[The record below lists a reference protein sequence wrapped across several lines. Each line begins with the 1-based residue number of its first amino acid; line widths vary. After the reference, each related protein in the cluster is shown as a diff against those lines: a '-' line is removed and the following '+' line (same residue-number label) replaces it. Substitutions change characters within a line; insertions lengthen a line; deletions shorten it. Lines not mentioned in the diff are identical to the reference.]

1 MAMSLA
7 RSFLTVSGMTMISRV
22 LGLAREIMI
31 AAILGAG
38 PIAEAFFVAFR
49 FPNLFRRF
57 FAEGAFNM
65 AFVPLFAKRL
75 EGDGADAA
83 RRFGEEALSGLLS
96 VLFVLVLAA
105 QLAMPWLIYV
115 IAAGFADDPDKL
127 SMAVLF
133 AQIQFPYLLFMS
145 LTALFSGVLN
155 SLGKFAVAAG
165 APILLNL
172 SMIGAMAAAW
182 ALEEPVGH
190 WLSWSVFTA
199 GVLQFLL
206 VAGAARRA
214 GIRLKLRAPRWTAD
228 MKRLVTL
235 GAPGAVAG
243 GVTQI
248 NILIGTTIATFFDGA
263 VAWLTYADRV
273 YQLPLGVVGVAIGVA
288 LLPELSRRV
297 RAEDAAGAVNSI
309 NRAIEF
315 SLVLTVPAAVALL
328 VIPDTVVRL
337 LFARGAF
344 GETDVMATSHAL
356 ALFALGLPAYVLIK
370 ALSPAFFA
378 DEDTRTPLRYS
389 VVSMI
394 VNVVISVGLAPL
406 ISWSAIPIGTAVA
419 AWVNVW
425 LLWRGIGETGVYK
438 PDERLKRRCSRAIA
452 AALFMGLVL
461 YTGKLLYAGALT
473 EPFLKYPYGVALI
486 LAGLA
491 SYAIA
496 ALALGAFRRSDLSEL
511 RGRRAQT
518 PPAA

>member
-1 MAMSLA
+1 MSVA
-7 RSFLTVSGMTMISRV
+7 RAFLTVSGMTMISRL
-22 LGLAREIMI
+22 LGLGREIMI
-31 AAILGAG
+31 AALLGAG
-38 PIAEAFFVAFR
+38 PVAEAFFVAFR

-75 EGDGADAA
+75 EGDGSDAA
-83 RRFGEEALSGLLS
+83 RRFGEEALAGLLS

-105 QLAMPWLIYV
+105 QIAMPWLIYV

-155 SLGKFAVAAG
+155 SLGKFAAAAG

-172 SMIGAMAAAW
+172 SMIGGMAAAW
-182 ALEEPVGH
+182 ALDEPVGH
-190 WLSWSVFTA
+190 WLSWSVFVA
-199 GVLQFLL
+199 GVAQFLL

-214 GIRLKLRAPRWTAD
+214 GMQLSLRLPRWTQD
-228 MKRLVTL
+228 VRRLVHL

-297 RAEDAAGAVNSI
+297 RANDATGAVNAI
-309 NRAIEF
+309 NRSIEF
-315 SLVLTVPAAVALL
+315 SLLLSIPATVALL
-328 VIPDTVVRL
+328 AIPDEVVRL

-344 GETDVMATSHAL
+344 SEDDVAATGL
-356 ALFALGLPAYVLIK
+356 ALTLFATGLPAYVLIK

-378 DEDTRTPLRYS
+378 DEDTKTPLRYS
-389 VVSMI
+389 VVSMG
-394 VNVVISVGLAPL
+394 VNVAISVGLAPL
-406 ISWSAIPIGTAVA
+406 ISWFAIPIGTAVS

-425 LLWRGIGETGVYK
+425 LLWRGIGETGVYQ
-438 PDERLKRRCSRAIA
+438 PDARLKRRAAMALLA
-452 AALFMGLVL
+452 AAGMGAALVL
-461 YTGKLLYAGALT
+461 ARQTYQAELADPG
-473 EPFLKYPYGVALI
+473 LKYLYGPALI
-486 LAGLA
+486 LLGLA
-491 SYAIA
+491 VYCILAIA
-496 ALALGAFRRSDLSEL
+496 SGALRKSDLRDL
-511 RGRRAQT
+511 RRRQA
-518 PPAA
+518 

>member
-1 MAMSLA
+1 
-7 RSFLTVSGMTMISRV
+7 
-22 LGLAREIMI
+22 
-31 AAILGAG
+31 
-38 PIAEAFFVAFR
+38 
-49 FPNLFRRF
+49 
-57 FAEGAFNM
+57 
-65 AFVPLFAKRL
+65 
-75 EGDGADAA
+75 
-83 RRFGEEALSGLLS
+83 
-96 VLFVLVLAA
+96 
-105 QLAMPWLIYV
+105 
-115 IAAGFADDPDKL
+115 
-127 SMAVLF
+127 
-133 AQIQFPYLLFMS
+133 
-145 LTALFSGVLN
+145 
-155 SLGKFAVAAG
+155 
-165 APILLNL
+165 
-172 SMIGAMAAAW
+172 
-182 ALEEPVGH
+182 
-190 WLSWSVFTA
+190 
-199 GVLQFLL
+199 
-206 VAGAARRA
+206 
-214 GIRLKLRAPRWTAD
+214 D

-344 GETDVMATSHAL
+344 GETDVMATSHAH

-389 VVSMI
+389 VISMI

-452 AALFMGLVL
+452 AALFMGVVL
-461 YTGKLLYAGALT
+461 YTGKLLYAGALA